1 MSMCGPL
8 APAPA
13 ELLGWVGGMRWW
25 DALVGWVGG
34 MRCWDVLLGCLHVLC
49 TLQMGIKRVQASSAL
64 HVRTLCIADS
74 GKVCVFVCAE
84 CALAVCTADG
94 RETGACMY
102 HVHVL
107 HAADGHKASACVS
120 RCCALQM
127 EALERKTGLL
137 LGQPVAPKK
146 KGKVRC
152 VLCVCV

>member
-1 MSMCGPL
+1 MCGPL

-74 GKVCVFVCAE
+74 GKVCVC
-84 CALAVCTADG
+84 L
-94 RETGACMY
+94 
-102 HVHVL
+102 
-107 HAADGHKASACVS
+107 CVPS
-120 RCCALQM
+120 VRLLCALQM
-127 EALERKTGLL
+127 GVKRVHACTMCMCCTLQTGTKR
-137 LGQPVAPKK
+137 VRACHAA
-146 KGKVRC
+146 VRC
-152 VLCVCV
+152 RWRP